1 MYLWYW
7 RRHPEQYEKAERNE
21 KHPTGFL
28 PTKNTDPEGIRDY
41 YRFNL
46 EAVHSLLVS
55 EKKITPDYELFF
67 DKERLA
73 EAEID
78 AFKKSK
84 AYEEMSEEKRQACI
98 DYIEKDPFEDK
109 EGIQII

>member
-1 MYLWYW
+1 MYNWYMM
-7 RRHPEQYEKAERNE
+7 RHPEQYEEVEQSDENPWGA
-21 KHPTGFL
+21 L
-28 PTKNTDPEGIRDY
+28 PTKDTEPEGIRDY
-41 YRFNL
+41 YRFTI
-46 EAVHSLLVS
+46 EAVHTYLVH
-55 EKKITPDYELFF
+55 ENKIKPDYELFY
-67 DKERLA
+67 DKKRLA
-73 EAEID
+73 KAEID